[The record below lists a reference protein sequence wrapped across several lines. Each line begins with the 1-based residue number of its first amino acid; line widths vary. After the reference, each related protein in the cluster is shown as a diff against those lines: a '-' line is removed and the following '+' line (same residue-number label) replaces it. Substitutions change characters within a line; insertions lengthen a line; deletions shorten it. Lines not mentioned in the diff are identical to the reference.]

1 MKRII
6 MGVAVLSTVALT
18 GCASVLNEPTQ
29 PVNVI
34 ASNGKAFKGQVDGKD
49 FQGPGVVNVQRSKL
63 PKLFTVETEG
73 CAKTTSAAND
83 IDPKFWGN
91 IITGGFLG
99 STTDSMTE
107 KMWRYQD
114 TVIIQCNG

>member
-34 ASNGKAFKGQVDGKD
+34 SSNGKAIKGQVDGKD

-73 CAKTTSAAND
+73 CAKTTSAPND

-91 IITGGFLG
+91 IIIGGFFG
-99 STTDSMTE
+99 STTDSATE
-107 KMWRYQD
+107 KMWKYQD
-114 TVIIQCNG
+114 TVMIQCNG